1 MSRRFRICMA
11 KGGRE
16 SLRSRYGRSKL
27 TLISSQK
34 KNLKRCFAK
43 PFGHNFQ
50 NSALSLNQWYFD
62 IYEIPLIQWPGLILK
77 IAVSVN
83 AGNSRSTGIS
93 QLRAGKT
100 LSKKARSHFLSQR
113 RFSPM
118 YTGLSSFYGPSQ
130 YFSSYLS
137 WRLKSKKIHFSRI
150 SIASCKKIRR
160 PAAGSILN

>member
-1 MSRRFRICMA
+1 M
-11 KGGRE
+11 
-16 SLRSRYGRSKL
+16 
-27 TLISSQK
+27 
-34 KNLKRCFAK
+34 
-43 PFGHNFQ
+43 
-50 NSALSLNQWYFD
+50 
-62 IYEIPLIQWPGLILK
+62 
-77 IAVSVN
+77 N

-150 SIASCKKIRR
+150 SIASCKKNSSACCGVNFKLSKVNFPRQTVDFRR
-160 PAAGSILN
+160 EHIIHIWKAYANASVVNLSYLETIFVHMHPTRRKSFASKLRSTSRNI